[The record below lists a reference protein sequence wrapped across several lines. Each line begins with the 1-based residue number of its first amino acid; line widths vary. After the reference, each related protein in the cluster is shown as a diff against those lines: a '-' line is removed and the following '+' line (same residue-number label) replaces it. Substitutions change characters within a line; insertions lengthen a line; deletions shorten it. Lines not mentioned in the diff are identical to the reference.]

1 MVEHQNTARQEVF
14 EDTKSFLEIISTLNV
29 KDRVQKLE
37 VRGNIIQS
45 MFISVVRIALSFL
58 NCSFYLSGKNH
69 FLLIQCYY

>member
-14 EDTKSFLEIISTLNV
+14 EDTKNFLEIISTLNV

-37 VRGNIIQS
+37 VRGIIIQS

-58 NCSFYLSGKNH
+58 SCSFYLSSKNH